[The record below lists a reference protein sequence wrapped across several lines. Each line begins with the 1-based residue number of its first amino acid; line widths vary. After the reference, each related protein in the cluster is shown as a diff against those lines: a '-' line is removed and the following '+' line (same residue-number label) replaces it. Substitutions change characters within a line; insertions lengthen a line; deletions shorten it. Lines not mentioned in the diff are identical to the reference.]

1 MKKLIV
7 FSIIVLLAFTALPG
21 FSQSTD
27 IVDTILEQEKTE
39 VGHAA
44 YMVLV
49 AAGELSESASP
60 GEAVSLLNEKGWN
73 FSSKE
78 ADEAIRLGE
87 YSYIIMQAFDIGGG
101 IFYSL
106 FPGPRY
112 AARELV
118 YKKFVTGGLSY
129 LRDVSGEEAL
139 RILGRVLEW
148 KGARS

>member
-1 MKKLIV
+1 MKRLLFLSIVILLIFV
-7 FSIIVLLAFTALPG
+7 AFSG
-21 FSQSTD
+21 FSQTTD

-60 GEAVSLLNEKGWN
+60 EEAVSVLNKKGWN

-78 ADEAIRLGE
+78 ADEPIRLGE
-87 YSYIIMQAFDIGGG
+87 YSYIIMRAFDIRGG

-148 KGARS
+148 KGAQS